1 MMLKNGLIQVIMIK
15 IDKRPLP
22 IGENKKVLAMFKDE
36 LGGKIMD
43 KICRPRPQKYAY
55 ILDDNSEC
63 KKAKGTKKCA
73 IKLTLKL
80 EDYYNS
86 IFKNKNILRS
96 QLTFKSNC
104 QIISTINVNK
114 IAISSN
120 DDKRIQTFD
129 KIITYP
135 YGTSVFKICESEML
149 LFKK

>member
-22 IGENKKVLAMFKDE
+22 TGKNKKVLAMFKDE

-43 KICRPRPQKYAY
+43 KICRPRAKKYTF

-73 IKLTLKL
+73 IKFTLKL

-86 IFKNKNILRS
+86 IFKSKNILRS
-96 QLTFKSNC
+96 QLTFKSDC

-114 IAISSN
+114 IAIGSN
-120 DDKRIQTFD
+120 DHKRIQTFD

-149 LFKK
+149 LLKK